1 MKRLALVLALLA
13 VAGPAAAQAPTP
25 APSDSI
31 FKLLRALS
39 DSTDA
44 DFGAATVEFDTT
56 GLDTLVASALTRPAT
71 PPPARHVRSLY
82 PVLNYNRTSG
92 AIVGAGYH
100 VGSQPTGF
108 LDLQGSY
115 ATSAKLGRYAFAYR
129 KTLRAPA
136 GPIPALQAMAAG
148 RIGRR
153 ERLDLELR
161 YAREMLPMMPEH
173 ADPDA
178 GGVGTLMTGTN
189 AQSVFERRGFSGA
202 LALWKGDWLV
212 RAGVTHAQEKALP
225 IATTYSF
232 FGDEADVPENTA
244 ADADDFT
251 EPFAQVGFLRRD
263 WDFAGIVAAHGT
275 GDRRRL
281 RGAVGKAW
289 RLGSSFK
296 LGTEFEAGAT
306 AAAAPR
312 QRRFEIGGAKAVPSL
327 PYGEGG
333 TDHLMV
339 AHFELTGAQD
349 VLQALRFPHPQWLV
363 LYPSVFMDYGSTW
376 DDPAGRD
383 VVFSKPPGQNWRGA
397 AGGGFSWRLGIPE
410 PDVTMRMWMAWPV
423 GPRGGD
429 PQFNFTVGRTFEL
442 VGRL

>member
-1 MKRLALVLALLA
+1 VKRLALVLALLA
-13 VAGPAAAQAPTP
+13 AAGPAAAQAPTP

-82 PVLNYNRTSG
+82 PVLNYNRTAG
-92 AIVGAGYH
+92 AIAGAGVR

-115 ATSAKLGRYAFAYR
+115 ATSPKLGRYAFAYR
-129 KTLRAPA
+129 RTLRAPA
-136 GPIPALQAMAAG
+136 GPIPAFQASAPG

-178 GGVGTLMTGTN
+178 GGIGTLMSGTN
-189 AQSVFERRGFSGA
+189 SQSVFERRGFQGA
-202 LALWKGDWLV
+202 LALWTGDWLF
-212 RAGVTHAQEKALP
+212 RAGVTSAQDKALP
-225 IATTYSF
+225 VATRYSF
-232 FGDEADVPENTA
+232 FGEEADVPENTP

-251 EPFAQVGFLRRD
+251 EPFAEVGFLRRD
-263 WDFAGIVAAHGT
+263 WDFAGTVSARGT

-281 RGAVGKAW
+281 RGAAGKSW
-289 RLGSSFK
+289 RLGSSLK
-296 LGTEFEAGAT
+296 LNTEFEAGAT

-327 PYGEGG
+327 PYGQGG
-333 TDHLMV
+333 TDHLLLT
-339 AHFELTGAQD
+339 HFELTGAVN
-349 VLQALRFPHPQWLV
+349 VLETLGLPHPEWLV
-363 LYPSVFMDYGSTW
+363 LHPSVFMDYGSVW

-383 VVFSKPPGQNWRGA
+383 VVFSMPPGENWAGA